1 MRLTLV
7 IAASVAA
14 AVVSATAAAA
24 QTDGGRSSRPVEGA
38 LSALHTSYSAPYGAE
53 QLTLSGTYRSPAL
66 GAGTFVVHA
75 AAEAAYVSE
84 CLLCP
89 SVPVPVGGTAVL
101 SAERGT
107 LRGVIGSQSTIVY
120 SQQPHG
126 VTYDLVLRLDLAE
139 GTRSFT
145 KVNAELTLTYSA
157 GITFSGPAPEEW
169 AFGALSGFVLRAE
182 P

>member
-1 MRLTLV
+1 MRTVLV
-7 IAASVAA
+7 IAAALAA
-14 AVVSATAAAA
+14 AVVAATAAAA
-24 QTDGGRSSRPVEGA
+24 QTDGGRSSRPVVGA
-38 LSALHTSYSAPYGAE
+38 LSALQTSYSTPYGAE
-53 QLTLSGTYRSPAL
+53 RLTLTGSYRSPVL
-66 GAGTFVVHA
+66 GAGTFVVSA
-75 AAEAAYVSE
+75 LTQDEYVSE

-89 SVPVPVGGTAVL
+89 SAPVPVGGTVEL

-107 LRGVIGSQSTIVY
+107 LRGVIAAGSTVVY

-126 VTYDLVLRLDLAE
+126 VSYDLLLRLELAE

-145 KVNAELTLTYSA
+145 KVNAELTLAYSA

-169 AFGALSGFVLRAE
+169 ASGSLSGFVLHAE